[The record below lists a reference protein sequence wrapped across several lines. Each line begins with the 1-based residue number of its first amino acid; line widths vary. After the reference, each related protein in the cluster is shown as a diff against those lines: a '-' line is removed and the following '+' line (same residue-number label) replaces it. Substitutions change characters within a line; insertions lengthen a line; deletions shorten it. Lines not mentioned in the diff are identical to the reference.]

1 MSLYKR
7 GSTWWI
13 DFATPSGERV
23 RRSAETSSKAE
34 ARELHDRLKAESWR
48 VQKLGEKPKYTWDE
62 AGYKWLNETEH
73 KRTHR
78 EDMKKLAWLQ
88 PFLRGRIVAEI
99 ARDEIIAIGARK
111 RAESSGPTANRY
123 LALIRAILRKAC
135 FEWEWI
141 DKAPQ
146 VKLYQEPK
154 RRVRWITPEQ
164 ANRLLLELPPHQ
176 RDIALFALA
185 TGLRQSNILKLV
197 WDQVDL
203 NRNTAWIPGDKAK
216 GREDI
221 HVSLSQLS
229 VELLR
234 RQLGKHSEWVFTY
247 AGKPV
252 SQVNTKAW
260 RSALKRAGIENF
272 RWHDLR
278 HTWASWLVQ
287 NGTPLYDLQEM
298 GAWKSSEMVRRY
310 AHLAP
315 AQMARHAAV
324 VGNLLNVTN
333 TAQGEKEKRG

>member
-23 RRSAETSSKAE
+23 RRSAETSTKAE
-34 ARELHDRLKAESWR
+34 AQELHDRLKAESWR
-48 VQKLGEKPKYTWDE
+48 IQKLGEKPKYTWDD

-88 PFLRGRIVAEI
+88 PYLRGRIVAEI
-99 ARDEIIAIGARK
+99 TRDEIIAIGERK

-146 VKLYQEPK
+146 VKLYKESK

-164 ANRLLLELPPHQ
+164 AHRLLLVLPLHQ

-185 TGLRQSNILKLV
+185 TGLRQSNILKLA

-203 NRNTAWIPGDKAK
+203 DRHTAWIPGDKAK

-229 VELLR
+229 VELLQ
-234 RQLGKHSEWVFTY
+234 RQLGKHAEWVFTY
-247 AGKPV
+247 AGKAV

-287 NGTPLYDLQEM
+287 SGTPLYDLQEM

-324 VGNLLNVTN
+324 VGDLLSVTN
-333 TAQGEKEKRG
+333 TAQGK

>member
-23 RRSAETSSKAE
+23 RRSAETSTKAE
-34 ARELHDRLKAESWR
+34 AQELHDRLKAESWR
-48 VQKLGEKPKYTWDE
+48 IQKLGEKPKYTWDD

-88 PFLRGRIVAEI
+88 PYLRGRIVAEI
-99 ARDEIIAIGARK
+99 TRDEIIAIGERK

-146 VKLYQEPK
+146 VKLYKESK

-164 ANRLLLELPPHQ
+164 AHHLLLELPLHQ

-185 TGLRQSNILKLV
+185 TGLRQSNILKLA

-203 NRNTAWIPGDKAK
+203 DRHTAWIPGDKAK

-229 VELLR
+229 VELLQ
-234 RQLGKHSEWVFTY
+234 RQLGKHAEWVFTY
-247 AGKPV
+247 AGKAV

-287 NGTPLYDLQEM
+287 SGTPLYDLQEM

-324 VGNLLNVTN
+324 VGDLLSVTN
-333 TAQGEKEKRG
+333 TAQGK